1 MSNIS
6 ANTGEEV
13 HQENKLHQQPLNHP
27 HGSSSD
33 PNAEVIALSPTTLMA
48 TNRFVCEICNKGFQR
63 NQNLQL
69 HRRGRNPPWKLRQ
82 RGSNELMKKRVYVCP
97 EPSCVHHNPARALGD
112 STGIKKITA
121 DNMAHQKTCG
131 TREYKCDW
139 GTIFSK
145 YMSTFNTLYL
155 SESCRRDSFITHRAF
170 CDTLTEENNRQIELP
185 DLIATTVPLSTS
197 SNNTTVSEFNNN
209 YDPKNPLQEHI
220 VPLPFKSTSE
230 KRGSTIFGGPKN
242 MSHPSSTQ
250 LDNTTAF
257 NHFQDCKT
265 TLLPHQLT
273 SQMGATA
280 SNNNNNNSI
289 IINSPTMMQ
298 KNFVISGMAGPHHN
312 HNSSSYDHFHHPN
325 PDQSHMQFF
334 HKGQQEMSLIF
345 DSNNNDMRMF
355 GLMKNVEQEIGT
367 GNSSLVH
374 DFLGVGGATSRVHE
388 PQNQKQQQQRLE
400 LDTLT
405 HQRLQIMNHFHHH
418 LPHGDSA
425 TMEKS
430 IWDI

>member
-1 MSNIS
+1 MDEIHV
-6 ANTGEEV
+6 T
-13 HQENKLHQQPLNHP
+13 
-27 HGSSSD
+27 D

-121 DNMAHQKTCG
+121 DNMVKRNGSVTNALEDMLSNLTG
-131 TREYKCDW
+131 RPTRKHVAL
-139 GTIFSK
+139 G
-145 YMSTFNTLYL
+145 NTNVIGEPYFP
-155 SESCRRDSFITHRAF
+155 RRDSFITHRAF

-220 VPLPFKSTSE
+220 VPLPFKSTSA
-230 KRGSTIFGGPKN
+230 RQHHCFQSLPRLQN
-242 MSHPSSTQ
+242 NASASSAHMSA
-250 LDNTTAF
+250 TA
-257 NHFQDCKT
+257 
-265 TLLPHQLT
+265 LLQKAA
-273 SQMGATA
+273 QMGATA

-355 GLMKNVEQEIGT
+355 G
-367 GNSSLVH
+367 
-374 DFLGVGGATSRVHE
+374 
-388 PQNQKQQQQRLE
+388 
-400 LDTLT
+400 
-405 HQRLQIMNHFHHH
+405 
-418 LPHGDSA
+418 
-425 TMEKS
+425 TMFMGIK
-430 IWDI
+430 

>member
-1 MSNIS
+1 MDEIHV
-6 ANTGEEV
+6 T
-13 HQENKLHQQPLNHP
+13 
-27 HGSSSD
+27 D

-121 DNMAHQKTCG
+121 DNMVKRNGSVTNALEDMLSNLTG
-131 TREYKCDW
+131 RPTRKHVAL
-139 GTIFSK
+139 G
-145 YMSTFNTLYL
+145 NTNVIGEPY
-155 SESCRRDSFITHRAF
+155 F
-170 CDTLTEENNRQIELP
+170 P
-185 DLIATTVPLSTS
+185 S

-220 VPLPFKSTSE
+220 VPLPFKSTSA
-230 KRGSTIFGGPKN
+230 RQHHCFQSLPRLQN
-242 MSHPSSTQ
+242 NASASSAHMSA
-250 LDNTTAF
+250 TA
-257 NHFQDCKT
+257 
-265 TLLPHQLT
+265 LLQKAA
-273 SQMGATA
+273 QMGATA

-355 GLMKNVEQEIGT
+355 G
-367 GNSSLVH
+367 
-374 DFLGVGGATSRVHE
+374 
-388 PQNQKQQQQRLE
+388 
-400 LDTLT
+400 
-405 HQRLQIMNHFHHH
+405 
-418 LPHGDSA
+418 
-425 TMEKS
+425 TMFMGIK
-430 IWDI
+430 